1 MRDAKPTAEN
11 TSSTPLSMRS
21 RVARI
26 ALRDAGRE
34 ANRGKHR
41 HRIPSAAQQPA
52 SPFAMRVRT
61 PPPGMRNGSHGLS
74 ALATAKRA
82 KARANKSQ
90 QPPPTRRASR
100 ARLAAPKVLIAP
112 WRSPG
117 PTRSPQLTTAISRC
131 KACAEHPGSCRKT
144 SAQRVQCNRAAWPD
158 RHRGHR
164 CSSRDS
170 CPAPSG
176 RIHCRKSRG

>member
-11 TSSTPLSMRS
+11 TGSTPHSKRS
-21 RVARI
+21 PVARI
-26 ALRDAGRE
+26 ALRDAGPQQ
-34 ANRGKHR
+34 
-41 HRIPSAAQQPA
+41 IPP
-52 SPFAMRVRT
+52 R
-61 PPPGMRNGSHGLS
+61 MRNGSHGLS

-82 KARANKSQ
+82 RARANKSQ
-90 QPPPTRRASR
+90 QPPPTRRASC
-100 ARLAAPKVLIAP
+100 ARLAAPQAGMAQ

-117 PTRSPQLTTAISRC
+117 PTRSPRLTTAISRC
-131 KACAEHPGSCRKT
+131 KACAGHPGSCRKT

-158 RHRGHR
+158 RHRAHR

-170 CPAPSG
+170 CPARSG